1 MNEKQIRTCRVK
13 GRSLIGTDLTVAR
26 SSGMTPLGS
35 PTGRGVFSEVD
46 GDEVGTSRAGLVEVE
61 GVEVGVGVTRRGS
74 GEIEAFVLSCGR
86 SLSLPTDEE
95 ATDDVGRVRSVLA
108 AEAVAEV
115 TYCYTSSVTSKKEH
129 VINIEEYTTSQSE
142 EVERSTSRLWK

>member
-1 MNEKQIRTCRVK
+1 
-13 GRSLIGTDLTVAR
+13 
-26 SSGMTPLGS
+26 
-35 PTGRGVFSEVD
+35 VFSEVD

-86 SLSLPTDEE
+86 SLSLPTDEATAVAVPTATDEE